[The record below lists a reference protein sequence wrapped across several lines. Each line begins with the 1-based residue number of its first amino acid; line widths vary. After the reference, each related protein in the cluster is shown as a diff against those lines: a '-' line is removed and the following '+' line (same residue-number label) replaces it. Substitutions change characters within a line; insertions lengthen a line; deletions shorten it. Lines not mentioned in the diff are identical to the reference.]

1 MNKMN
6 LAAQPYWIDSCTA
19 TQSITVGSPYCWYGG
34 LAPIGCWSGYQAL
47 DWFPYRNY
55 LDAANQFSDLTR
67 IASKLELFTGAN
79 PGTFLDQGQLIKID
93 YSKVQYMIRNNGNI
107 ALNLRTY
114 HISPKRAA
122 LSLPPTNFYR
132 FSQIMNDSL
141 DNAGGTVSAF
151 TASPL
156 TRPTDFPWFNKYFK
170 ITKSKNIR
178 LLPGEMKYISEK
190 TCLGKVM
197 QSSSLNTTFLKP
209 YTKIF
214 GFTVNGD
221 PVHSSEDE
229 LQVTLSGGKLDI
241 VASYK
246 LKFRRLEVPAIQN
259 EIFQDINLEAL
270 AVNVQEHV
278 AAFANVA
285 NPVDF

>member
-1 MNKMN
+1 
-6 LAAQPYWIDSCTA
+6 
-19 TQSITVGSPYCWYGG
+19 
-34 LAPIGCWSGYQAL
+34 
-47 DWFPYRNY
+47 
-55 LDAANQFSDLTR
+55 
-67 IASKLELFTGAN
+67 
-79 PGTFLDQGQLIKID
+79 
-93 YSKVQYMIRNNGNI
+93 
-107 ALNLRTY
+107 
-114 HISPKRAA
+114 
-122 LSLPPTNFYR
+122 
-132 FSQIMNDSL
+132 
-141 DNAGGTVSAF
+141 
-151 TASPL
+151 
-156 TRPTDFPWFNKYFK
+156 
-170 ITKSKNIR
+170 
-178 LLPGEMKYISEK
+178 MKYISEK